1 MSSSKKKKSFSKGF
15 SKDRKASSEG
25 EKRPWQP
32 LSILNKDDDGPA
44 NKKRALRRQR
54 AQTKPYFD
62 AVTASK
68 VLWNELRE
76 KKCPEA
82 RRSALVAELHG
93 ALQGK
98 YSEVALK
105 HDASRLVQAVI
116 QYGNEEQR
124 LQLFDEISGSA
135 SFVEICRSP
144 YAHYCV
150 VKLLEKMRC
159 VADPPMASAA
169 VNLPVVGSTVL
180 DFPSFFGPVFFLTP
194 FQV

>member
-15 SKDRKASSEG
+15 SKDKKASSEG

-82 RRSALVAELHG
+82 RRSALVAEPQVSQHFASPLRQTRASI
-93 ALQGK
+93 ALAIVTK
-98 YSEVALK
+98 
-105 HDASRLVQAVI
+105 
-116 QYGNEEQR
+116 
-124 LQLFDEISGSA
+124 
-135 SFVEICRSP
+135 
-144 YAHYCV
+144 
-150 VKLLEKMRC
+150 
-159 VADPPMASAA
+159 
-169 VNLPVVGSTVL
+169 
-180 DFPSFFGPVFFLTP
+180 
-194 FQV
+194 

>member
-1 MSSSKKKKSFSKGF
+1 MVCIFARFCIPLSFSKYLRAPGFAISYTDSSPSRIADRARCLPPRRRSFSKGF
-15 SKDRKASSEG
+15 SKDKKASSEG

-82 RRSALVAELHG
+82 PPLCAGRRAPRRAAG
-93 ALQGK
+93 Q
-98 YSEVALK
+98 
-105 HDASRLVQAVI
+105 VQ
-116 QYGNEEQR
+116 
-124 LQLFDEISGSA
+124 
-135 SFVEICRSP
+135 
-144 YAHYCV
+144 
-150 VKLLEKMRC
+150 
-159 VADPPMASAA
+159 
-169 VNLPVVGSTVL
+169 
-180 DFPSFFGPVFFLTP
+180 
-194 FQV
+194 